1 MTIDVAIENGV
12 KSWIKNKGS
21 ILTISRMDIK
31 AGCIG
36 YEDVDVSY
44 KTPATNNHHH
54 IEQDGLSVYI
64 QKGLRFK
71 NNIATIGLSGIGR
84 FKNIYVGGLD
94 RGTI

>member
-1 MTIDVAIENGV
+1 MTIEVDIENGV
-12 KSWIKNKGS
+12 KSWIRKKGS

-44 KTPATNNHHH
+44 KAPATNNYQF

-64 QKGLRFK
+64 QKRLTFKKNSVSNGLRGIGPFK
-71 NNIATIGLSGIGR
+71 NN
-84 FKNIYVGGLD
+84 
-94 RGTI
+94 

>member
-1 MTIDVAIENGV
+1 MTIEVAIENGV

-36 YEDVDVSY
+36 YEDVDVTY
-44 KTPATNNHHH
+44 KAPATNNYHY

-64 QKGLRFK
+64 QKGLSFK
-71 NNIATIGLSGIGR
+71 NNVASIGLSGIGR